1 MLAEKVKRLHE
12 SGMSY
17 RKIAKELGETS
28 GVVYGIIRRGYEVKT
43 SEEDSIRLRK
53 EGLTYEE
60 IANKLGIH
68 PNTAWRNSRHVKIEP
83 PLVGDRLAEKLYIQG
98 YSESDISIIMGV
110 KEQTVKQ
117 YLYRLGVV
125 GSQVKREMCIG
136 LRMDGYYI
144 DEVSNITG
152 VSPNMVKHYT
162 RNVKGLPKRRS
173 SPVKSKLS
181 AEEKKQKCIDLYKS
195 GVSVE
200 KISKSVGLGKNR
212 VYVNLRGVL
221 VKEVKKKPVEKP
233 RIMKKKTTKTKVSA
247 VDQRAV
253 IGKGI
258 TSGTY
263 SLEVRLR
270 PDRDDG
276 RLVRFM
282 YSDLLPNPT
291 TPISIRV
298 KDDISDEEA
307 VKRWCKRMGKKNWR
321 LV

>member
-17 RKIAKELGETS
+17 RKIAKELGETT
-28 GVVYGIIRRGYEVKT
+28 GIVYGIIRRGYESKT

-83 PLVGDRLAEKLYIQG
+83 PLVGDRLAVKLYIQG
-98 YSESDISIIMGV
+98 FSETDISIIMGV

-117 YLYRLGVV
+117 YLYRLGAI
-125 GSQVKREMCIG
+125 GSQVKREMCIA

-162 RNVKGLPKRRS
+162 RDVEGLPKRRS

-181 AEEKKQKCIDLYKS
+181 AEEKKQKCIDLYRS
-195 GVSVE
+195 GMSVD

-221 VKEVKKKPVEKP
+221 VKEVKKKPVKKP
-233 RIMKKKTTKTKVSA
+233 KKIKMKKEVKQTVSA
-247 VDQRAV
+247 IEQREV
-253 IGKGI
+253 LGKGVEAGVY
-258 TSGTY
+258 TTEVKLNPKRDEGRMVSVFYKEYGGT
-263 SLEVRLR
+263 VNRV
-270 PDRDDG
+270 D
-276 RLVRFM
+276 
-282 YSDLLPNPT
+282 
-291 TPISIRV
+291 IRV
-298 KDDISDEEA
+298 RDEVSDTEA
-307 VKRWCKRMGKKNWR
+307 GERWCKKFNREFLYTK
-321 LV
+321 